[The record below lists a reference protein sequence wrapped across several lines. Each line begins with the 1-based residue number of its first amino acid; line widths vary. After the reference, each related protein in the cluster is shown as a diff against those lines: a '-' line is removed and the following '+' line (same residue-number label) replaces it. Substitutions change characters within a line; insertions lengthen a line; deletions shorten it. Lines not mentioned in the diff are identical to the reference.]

1 MSEYGLKDIPS
12 IQELEVKVLEAEI
25 SKAHALLELLY
36 TKLVFAK
43 MGEKL

>member
-1 MSEYGLKDIPS
+1 MSDYGLKDLPS
-12 IQELEVKVLEAEI
+12 IQELEVKLLEAEI

-43 MGEKL
+43 MEKPL

>member
-1 MSEYGLKDIPS
+1 MSEYGLKDLPS